1 MITRCWSFFA
11 LFIILLMSGGCSKH
25 EAEPVVID
33 SITTGGGVCSLLCDP
48 VEVSQAFVSE
58 WKVDAGD
65 TIFLPLLEKTADMED
80 RDKPYP
86 HTITLPAGVKRVNYK
101 YDFTVDWG
109 DGSTSKITAFDD
121 PDNKHTYQKAGT
133 YTVQITGVMEAMRG
147 HLHDDEID
155 ISNKM
160 IAVSDLGD
168 VGWKALFY
176 TFSESFNLNAVA
188 GGDTSEV
195 EVMAGVFY
203 EATLLKPDIS
213 SWDTSKVV
221 SMTELFSRAYSANP
235 DVSKWDTS
243 NVTDMAGMFRNA
255 ISADPD
261 VSRWNTTSVTDMSS
275 MFATAISANP
285 DVSKWDT
292 ANVTDMSGMFMLSES
307 ANPDVSKWDTA
318 NVTHMS
324 GMFMYASS
332 ANPDVSK
339 WNTANVT
346 DMWGMFGYAISAD
359 PDVSKWNTSKIN
371 YMSRMFEGAVSA
383 NPDVSKW
390 DIANV
395 THMSGM
401 FKQAKKAQPDMSN
414 WSFAKVE
421 SMDEMFAGHTLNPA
435 NYANFLQRLRATAT
449 TTEKITLDAGKSDT
463 DNSDAIAAKA
473 YLTGA
478 APQGKGWVIHD
489 NDNLAPSIWEIKM
502 DVLIRESSEGVF
514 GVTVKVED
522 AWGNTPVGNVKVA
535 VALDGGD
542 FLQGTTSI
550 DTNSG
555 IAVFSNL
562 RPKLPASISLS
573 APVKIPWKLEVSAT
587 LPDDSRINST
597 AAVLLTFK

>member
-1 MITRCWSFFA
+1 MGCFF
-11 LFIILLMSGGCSKH
+11 ILLRM
-25 EAEPVVID
+25 
-33 SITTGGGVCSLLCDP
+33 CSLFYIYLKSLQYVFVILWVLACSAQPCAASSICSEDSYLNKEDLQMTELCNKADCTP
-48 VEVSQAFVSE
+48 NPTEVSHAFVSE

-109 DGSTSKITAFDD
+109 DGSTSRITAFDD
-121 PDNKHTYQKAGT
+121 PDNKHTYQKGGT

-195 EVMAGVFY
+195 EVMAGAFY
-203 EATLLKPDIS
+203 ETALLNPDVRG
-213 SWDTSKVV
+213 WDTSKVAT
-221 SMTELFSRAYSANP
+221 MHTLFSKAYSANP

-243 NVTDMAGMFRNA
+243 
-255 ISADPD
+255 
-261 VSRWNTTSVTDMSS
+261 
-275 MFATAISANP
+275 
-285 DVSKWDT
+285 
-292 ANVTDMSGMFMLSES
+292 
-307 ANPDVSKWDTA
+307 
-318 NVTHMS
+318 
-324 GMFMYASS
+324 
-332 ANPDVSK
+332 
-339 WNTANVT
+339 NVT

-390 DIANV
+390 DTANV

-421 SMDEMFAGHTLNPA
+421 SMDEMFAGHTLNSA